1 MLCDVAVG
9 KKGSVREM
17 TCLKR
22 QAPLWVRHAEGIL
35 LSQSYLL
42 EDGATT
48 TLFAEELKK
57 LLSPRVL

>member
-9 KKGSVREM
+9 KQGSVREM
-17 TCLKR
+17 PCLKR

-35 LSQSYLL
+35 LTQCYLL
-42 EDGATT
+42 EDDHRD
-48 TLFAEELKK
+48 LFAEELKK